1 MLLACEWFVQKK
13 YYMCALTGLIDFYM
27 GTVMIGFRIHY
38 TVDVIIG
45 VIVAH
50 YCYLLFSKAAPYIDE
65 FVKRVFNKVWSLAD
79 SSRNNNS

>member
-1 MLLACEWFVQKK
+1 
-13 YYMCALTGLIDFYM
+13 M

-45 VIVAH
+45 VFMAH

-65 FVKRVFNKVWSLAD
+65 FVKRIFNKVWSLAD
-79 SSRNNNS
+79 SSRNNNSSNPSSPKQEGKPSNPELLCHENKL